1 MLDIT
6 LLAVGKIKDKNL
18 SALAQEYLKR
28 LRPFARLKVV
38 ELPAVA
44 FSSALQTKAKELEG
58 EKIEN
63 FLEKNPDALCYLL
76 SERGEM
82 FDSLTF
88 ATWLEKKSPLILVIA
103 GSLGFSPFL
112 VKKYPKLSLS
122 ALTFPHELARVILL
136 EQIYRAATI
145 LQHKNYHY

>member
-18 SALAQEYLKR
+18 LALAQEYEKR
-28 LRPFARLKVV
+28 LKPFARLKIV
-38 ELPAVA
+38 ELPATP
-44 FSSALQTKAKELEG
+44 FSPALKDKAKELEG
-58 EKIEN
+58 EKIEK
-63 FLEKNPDALCYLL
+63 FLEKKSAAICYLL
-76 SERGEM
+76 SENGET

-88 ATWLEKKSPLILVIA
+88 ASWLQKKTPLILVVA
-103 GSLGFSPFL
+103 GALGFSPVL
-112 VKKYPKLSLS
+112 ADKYPKLSLS